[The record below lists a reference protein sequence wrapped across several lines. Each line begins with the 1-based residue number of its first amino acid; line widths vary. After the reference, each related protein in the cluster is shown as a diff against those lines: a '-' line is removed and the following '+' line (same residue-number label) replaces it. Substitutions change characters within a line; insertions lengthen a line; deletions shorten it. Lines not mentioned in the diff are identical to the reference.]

1 MKKLTKYF
9 FEGLLFLVP
18 IVVTVYV
25 LYLVFIK
32 IDRIFGFEIPGMGF
46 VVTIITVTVI
56 GFIASNF
63 LTKRLVRTAE
73 NTLSRLPLVKMIYT
87 SIKDLIGAFVG
98 EKKSFHKPVLV
109 TLGPGSAVQVVGFVT
124 RESLDTLGL
133 TGKVAVYLPQS
144 YNFAGNLIIV
154 PKEKVSP
161 LQADSGTVM
170 AFIVSGGITAN

>member
-18 IVVTVYV
+18 IIATIYV
-25 LYLVFIK
+25 LYVVFMK
-32 IDRIFGFEIPGMGF
+32 VDRIFRFEIPGVGF
-46 VVTIITVTVI
+46 IVTIITVTAF

-63 LTKRLVRTAE
+63 LTRRLVRNAE
-73 NTLSRLPLVKMIYT
+73 KTLSRLPLVKMIYT

-98 EKKSFHKPVLV
+98 EKKSFNRPVLV
-109 TLGPGSAVQVVGFVT
+109 SLAPGNAVHVIGFVT
-124 RESLDTLGL
+124 RESLDILGL
-133 TGKVAVYLPQS
+133 DGKAAVYLPQS

-154 PKEKVSP
+154 PKEQITP
-161 LQADSGTVM
+161 LQIESGRVM